1 MHSNSFRDEI
11 RRRGWIKRFDSVA
24 THLLLDGG
32 SLCVSDA
39 EHSKFLNVLF
49 SATLRG
55 ETVCVV
61 EQKTPVFTLFFDIDA
76 QYAGSG
82 RDREIEQ
89 TERQLSLWIYD
100 FIFQRFYDVGEG
112 GSRRMIACLAPSKK
126 HQSDE
131 GVKCGIHLY
140 FPGVCTN
147 SKIALECR
155 RRMVEALED
164 LSPLEKKSLGVQ
176 PLNSWKDVVDEAVFK
191 GSGLRTVFSHKGKH
205 EKRVYVPR
213 WVVETDSSTGKAC
226 LRDLPD
232 PLSPEDRRDFIHEC
246 SIRVF
251 HHSLTP
257 CRGGEHT
264 QADHEHEHLEGGHG
278 VSGKSTSID
287 VYSDALPVLVS
298 RLPVQYR
305 KISFVR
311 AFVSTHA
318 VYLKSTC
325 KYCLNV
331 GREHN
336 TSTIY
341 VQVTKQGASVRCYC
355 RKEEYN
361 CASYKSPVIELPK
374 ETLHVFFPDMGMD
387 AFLPDVARQE
397 LGIKSVRAKQE
408 NVRALASTCFGKTPK
423 RRKKRF

>member
-1 MHSNSFRDEI
+1 MRSNSFREEI
-11 RRRGWIKRFDSVA
+11 RRRGWIKRFDNNPA

-32 SLCVSDA
+32 ALCVSDS

-61 EQKTPVFTLFFDIDA
+61 EQKTPVFNLFFDIDA
-76 QYAGSG
+76 QYPGSG
-82 RDREIEQ
+82 RDHNIEQ
-89 TERQLSLWIYD
+89 AERDLSLWIYD
-100 FIFQRFYDVGEG
+100 FIFHRFYDVGEG
-112 GSRRMIACLAPSKK
+112 GSRRMIACLAPPKK
-126 HQSDE
+126 RQSSD
-131 GVKCGIHLY
+131 GSPTGSLKCGMHLY
-140 FPGVCTN
+140 FPGICTN
-147 SKIALECR
+147 SRIAMECR

-164 LSPLEKKSLGVQ
+164 LAPDTIGVS

-205 EKRVYVPR
+205 EKRAYVPR
-213 WVVETDSSTGKAC
+213 WVVEEGRGLC
-226 LRDLPD
+226 ELPR
-232 PLSPEDRRDFIHEC
+232 PLSPEAQRDFIHEC

-257 CRGGEHT
+257 CVGGEHT
-264 QADHEHEHLEGGHG
+264 QADNEHEHHEGGHG
-278 VSGKSTSID
+278 VTGKSTSIQ
-287 VYSDALPVLVS
+287 VYSEALPVLVS

-341 VQVTKQGASVRCYC
+341 VQVTKQGATVRCYC
-355 RKEEYN
+355 RKEEYH
-361 CASYKSPVIELPK
+361 CASYKSPVIDLPK
-374 ETLHVFFPDMGMD
+374 ETLHFFFPDMGVD
-387 AFLPDVARQE
+387 AFLPDVGMQE
-397 LGIKSVRAKQE
+397 LGTKSVRTKE
-408 NVRALASTCFGKTPK
+408 HDMRVLASTCFRLPTSK